1 LNGDSISKEIGVS
14 ETASKEQIDMSDPVN
29 PHPKQ
34 LNRRDLG
41 IMALAGALGATALGT
56 PLSGFAQEETGSK
69 AARPQ
74 SSGNKPKIK
83 LASYFPADGTDDDL
97 LFLKQIGADHVHI
110 TGKTQQVFTV
120 EELRALKKR
129 TSDAGF
135 SAEMMPTALDH
146 VMDDIIL
153 NRPGRDKSIEAFKTY
168 VRALGSAGFDYIPRT
183 FNLQGV
189 TISGQAAVRGSQAR
203 DVDLSTSTLGAKN
216 PLDRPGMGTAQG
228 SVDTPLMGR
237 VYGKEEI
244 FQNYTYFMQQV
255 VPVLEQEGV
264 RLGIHPDDPPIP
276 NMFGMARIFSNFE
289 DFKKGLEVANSKN
302 VGILLCWGT
311 WLEGGTKMGI
321 DLPGATRYF
330 GAQKK
335 IFECHFRNVSSPLP
349 HFNETYPDTGYYDLY
364 KAMKPLV
371 DVNQDCVVQLDH
383 SIPMVGGARTFYAY
397 SMGYMR
403 ALLQRAQAEDAS

>member
-1 LNGDSISKEIGVS
+1 VSENANKEEIG
-14 ETASKEQIDMSDPVN
+14 MSDPVN
-29 PHPKQ
+29 PNSKQ
-34 LNRRDLG
+34 LNRRELG
-41 IMALAGALGATALGT
+41 MMALAGAFGATALGT
-56 PLSGFAQEETGSK
+56 PLSGFAQEKTGSK
-69 AARPQ
+69 AARSQ
-74 SSGNKPKIK
+74 SSGPKAKIK
-83 LASYFPADGTDDDL
+83 LACYCPADPTDDDL
-97 LFLKQIGADHVHI
+97 LFLKQIGTDHVHV
-110 TGKTQQVFTV
+110 TGKSQQVFSV
-120 EELRALKKR
+120 DELKAIRKR
-129 TSDAGF
+129 VTDAGF

-153 NRPGRDKSIEAFKTY
+153 NRPGRDKAIENFKTY
-168 VRALGSAGFDYIPRT
+168 VRSLGSAGFDYIPRT

-189 TISGQAAVRGSQAR
+189 TISGQAPVRGSEAR
-203 DVDLSTSTLGAKN
+203 DVDLSASTLGAKS
-216 PLDRPGMGTAQG
+216 PADRPGMGTSKG

-244 FQNYTYFMQQV
+244 FENYTYFIKQV

-289 DFKKGLEVANSKN
+289 DYKKALAVANSPN
-302 VGILLCWGT
+302 VGVLLCWGT

-330 GAQKK
+330 GAEKK
-335 IFECHFRNVSSPLP
+335 IFEVHFRNVSSPLP

-383 SIPMVGGARTFYAY
+383 SIPMVGGNRTFYAY
-397 SMGYMR
+397 TMGYMR